1 MIDTNLIKI
10 LENTLLEVPEY
21 LSEDGKILKAKV
33 YEDAMEINPNL
44 IKLLLKN
51 ESLGKVLFSN
61 IDDVVVFDK
70 QKLLWLLE
78 HKEFLPDSYTRFRNK
93 IGLTDGKGN
102 FISTVNDVVLSFP
115 YKDCVL
121 VGGQDKEDQK
131 KDEIF
136 FNEFIG
142 SEQITRM
149 FSPKVFTNAK
159 RYSKEGMEENV
170 EFTKDDNLIIKGN
183 NLIALSSLLERYE
196 GEVKCVYIDPPY
208 NPDSVANTFSYNNRF
223 NHSTWI
229 TFMKNRAEQAKK
241 ILNKEGFFCCSID
254 HNELFYAGVLFD
266 EIFGRENRVG
276 IVSVETNP
284 GGRSDSTFLAT
295 SSEYFIIYAKNIEH
309 AIINDITKDEK
320 N

>member
-1 MIDTNLIKI
+1 ML
-10 LENTLLEVPEY
+10 
-21 LSEDGKILKAKV
+21 
-33 YEDAMEINPNL
+33 
-44 IKLLLKN
+44 
-51 ESLGKVLFSN
+51 
-61 IDDVVVFDK
+61 
-70 QKLLWLLE
+70 
-78 HKEFLPDSYTRFRNK
+78 
-93 IGLTDGKGN
+93 
-102 FISTVNDVVLSFP
+102 
-115 YKDCVL
+115 
-121 VGGQDKEDQK
+121 
-131 KDEIF
+131 
-136 FNEFIG
+136 
-142 SEQITRM
+142 
-149 FSPKVFTNAK
+149 SPKVFTNAK

-183 NLIALSSLLERYE
+183 NLFALSSLLERYE
-196 GEVKCVYIDPPY
+196 GEVKCVYIGPPY

-254 HNELFYAGVLFD
+254 HNELFYVGVLFD

-276 IVSVETNP
+276 IVSAETNP